1 MRVFSKSN
9 NTVGIKSHYCF
20 SVWSLY
26 QESSSNDIESVYC
39 KWAGCT
45 LQAGLGAYCIEA
57 GMWVCGEEGEDEQKK
72 GQARAGGTD
81 SRDRFCGFQVCSS
94 RKLCPGLVR
103 HLQSFLFGNFKEAYF
118 VVELV
123 DGKMPSWR
131 ETKDGI
137 QEFDSQSM
145 VIKWLLK
152 WRQNVGWQ
160 CSTKK
165 KRWSSQLDQPGF
177 DATGSRKPPCS
188 LELCLRTCKLLKTEE
203 INVSQFIHPLRGL

>member
-26 QESSSNDIESVYC
+26 RESSSNDIESVYC

-94 RKLCPGLVR
+94 RKLCPGLAR
-103 HLQSFLFGNFKEAYF
+103 HLQPLSLPVLLIHHQSWYYLVYPFTFLLSIPHYF
-118 VVELV
+118 SVNTEKINLTYLV
-123 DGKMPSWR
+123 GSW
-131 ETKDGI
+131 
-137 QEFDSQSM
+137 FP
-145 VIKWLLK
+145 VL
-152 WRQNVGWQ
+152 WRVDVW
-160 CSTKK
+160 
-165 KRWSSQLDQPGF
+165 
-177 DATGSRKPPCS
+177 
-188 LELCLRTCKLLKTEE
+188 
-203 INVSQFIHPLRGL
+203 